1 MNIFL
6 AAVLGELITRSI
18 NLLIDNSCKPPTAPD
33 VEDRLRRILLRA
45 QVIVDEAMGRQIT
58 NRGVLQQL
66 DMLRDAMYHGYYILD
81 TFRYQSHSEEETKG
95 QVLTDSLSLLKV
107 VNSLQGLC
115 SSSRNTQILEHLQ
128 KSLDVLSSMIID
140 MKEIVVFVMSY
151 PRLYR
156 QPYSMHLLVGNC
168 MFGRQMETELVIS
181 FLLHAQPHGPKELEV
196 LPIVGPGKVGKT
208 TLVAH
213 VCKDARV
220 RDHFSEI
227 LFLHEHDLTGVDLAA
242 LKEGYVT
249 EHQNHGSNSNKEG
262 RRLLIVV
269 ELVGTLTEDVWNRLY
284 SGSVEHVPSGSKI
297 IVTSRS
303 DEIIKFGTNQ
313 PLSLKYL
320 SHEAYWYFF
329 KMITFGSMDPEMHP
343 RFARMAMEIARM
355 HNGCF
360 IGANM
365 IGCLLSDN
373 IDFHFWCKVLGF
385 LRGTIRKHVS
395 KLGGHPFDLINEKK
409 PAHLGRMCAPS
420 EDFVLHYEYQ
430 RSSQEDVPEIRIQD
444 VIYGSVKAQGKFE
457 ALGWRS
463 RIPPY
468 HSYINVCEIRG
479 LKTTGTKRKRCMKN
493 GVTLY

>member
-1 MNIFL
+1 MNIL
-6 AAVLGELITRSI
+6 LGAVLGELTTRSI
-18 NLLIDNSCKPPTAPD
+18 NFLIKNSFKPTAPD

-45 QVIVDEAMGRQIT
+45 QVIVDEAMGWQIT

-66 DMLRDAMYHGYYILD
+66 DMLRDAMHHGYYILD
-81 TFRYQSHSEEETKG
+81 TFRYQSHSEEEAKG
-95 QVLTDSLSLLKV
+95 QVMSNSLSLLK

-115 SSSRNTQILEHLQ
+115 SSSRNTLILEQLQ
-128 KSLDVLSSMIID
+128 KSLDDLSSMIID
-140 MKEIVVFVMSY
+140 VEELAVFLMSY

-168 MFGRQMETELVIS
+168 MFWRQMETERVIS
-181 FLLHAQPHGPKELEV
+181 FLLHTQPHSPKELEV
-196 LPIVGPGKVGKT
+196 LPIVGPGKVGKS

-213 VCKDARV
+213 VCKDERV

-227 LFLHEHDLTGVDLAA
+227 LFLRGHDLTGADLAV

-249 EHQNHGSNSNKEG
+249 EHQNDGSNSNKKG
-262 RRLLIVV
+262 RLLIVV

-284 SGSVEHVPSGSKI
+284 SGSIQHVPSGSKI

-303 DEIIKFGTNQ
+303 DEIIKFGTTR

-320 SHEAYWYFF
+320 SYEAYWYFF
-329 KMITFGSMDPEMHP
+329 KMLTFGSMDPEMHP
-343 RFARMAMEIARM
+343 RLARMAMEIAGCM
-355 HNGCF
+355 NGCF

-365 IGCLLSDN
+365 IGCLLRDN
-373 IDFHFWCKVLGF
+373 IDFHFWYKVLAF
-385 LRGTIRKHVS
+385 LRGTVKKHVS
-395 KLGGHPFDLINEKK
+395 KFGGHPFDLINEKK
-409 PAHLGRMCAPS
+409 PAHLGRMFTPS

-430 RSSQEDVPEIRIQD
+430 CSSQEDVPKIRVQD

-468 HSYINVCEIRG
+468 HSYVTVCEIRE
-479 LKTTGTKRKRCMKN
+479 LKTTGTKRKRSMKN
-493 GVTLY
+493 GVMLY